1 MNGAAVVGAAEGMEV
16 LARRES
22 PRRAKRSSRSYPD
35 HCILPSGPSHVA
47 VAPPR
52 ARAHDVRLAVTA
64 AAPKPF
70 SYPPPKGVVTPA
82 AVLRG
87 ALDERQAI
95 ATMPASHT
103 LKGMFFTRLVSDLA
117 EDWAGVASE
126 LRAPPSLG
134 RYIPFSDYPNAD
146 HLLLSFRCA
155 RRRFPGLDVPEG
167 LRRLAREHVTTFL
180 ESTFGRISA
189 AMIGDVPGALAALP
203 SLYARI
209 LSGPRYAYAARA
221 EREVELRLFN
231 GHAPWE
237 NVIGQLEGVVLHYG
251 GRPEIE
257 CRWEAEA
264 TRLFVVRW
272 S

>member
-1 MNGAAVVGAAEGMEV
+1 M
-16 LARRES
+16 
-22 PRRAKRSSRSYPD
+22 
-35 HCILPSGPSHVA
+35 
-47 VAPPR
+47 
-52 ARAHDVRLAVTA
+52 TA

-103 LKGMFFTRLVSDLA
+103 LKGMFFTRLVSDLG
-117 EDWAGVASE
+117 EDWSSVASE

-134 RYIPFSDYPNAD
+134 RYIPF
-146 HLLLSFRCA
+146 F
-155 RRRFPGLDVPEG
+155 
-167 LRRLAREHVTTFL
+167 
-180 ESTFGRISA
+180 
-189 AMIGDVPGALAALP
+189 
-203 SLYARI
+203 
-209 LSGPRYAYAARA
+209 GPRYAYAARA
-221 EREVELRLFN
+221 ERQVELRLFN

-264 TRLFVVRW
+264 TRLFTVRW